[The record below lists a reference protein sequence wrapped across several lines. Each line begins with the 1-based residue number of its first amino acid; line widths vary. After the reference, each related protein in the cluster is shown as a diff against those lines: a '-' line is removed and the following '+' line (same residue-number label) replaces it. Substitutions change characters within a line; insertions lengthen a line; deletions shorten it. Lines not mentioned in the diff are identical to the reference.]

1 MKKLRDILD
10 PLWQGA
16 AMGALRLAALLPLW
30 ALYRV
35 SDVICLAV
43 RAVGYRRKVVR
54 VNLAASFPEK
64 SASELRKIE
73 RRFYR
78 NFSDYI
84 VETIKLL
91 HISDEEMRRRMVF
104 DGVEIIDGYLRQ
116 GRTVVA
122 YFSHMGN
129 WEWASSFP
137 LWSALRDDPTTAFC
151 QIYRPLRNQWFD
163 HVMLRIRSRFGA
175 RSIPKQIAFLDLLR
189 LRKQGK
195 ASVTG
200 FMSDQKPSHG
210 DPTVVTTL
218 LNRPT
223 AMISGTETLARKL
236 DMAVIYWDM
245 EKPGRGRYRLTCRLI
260 CENPAE
266 MPGHSITLSYAAML
280 QETIERNPSIW
291 LWTHNRWKYPV
302 QLPS

>member
-1 MKKLRDILD
+1 MNDLGYRITL
-10 PLWQGA
+10 
-16 AMGALRLAALLPLW
+16 ALLYALALLPMRV
-30 ALYRV
+30 LYV
-35 SDVICLAV
+35 LSDFLYLVVYHVA
-43 RAVGYRRKVVR
+43 RYRRKLVR
-54 VNLAASFPEK
+54 ENLAACFPDRNETDRRDIEK
-64 SASELRKIE
+64 K
-73 RRFYR
+73 FYR
-78 NFSDYI
+78 NFTYYI
-84 VETIKLL
+84 VETVKLL
-91 HISDEEMRRRMVF
+91 HISDAEIKRRMQF
-104 DGVEIIDGYLRQ
+104 ENIELIDRLTAE
-116 GRTVVA
+116 GRSVVI
-122 YFSHMGN
+122 YFSHCGN
-129 WEWASSFP
+129 WEWATSMTLHVRHDADSHVEY
-137 LWSALRDDPTTAFC
+137 C
-151 QIYRPLRNQWFD
+151 QVYRPLRSEITD
-163 HVMLRIRSRFGA
+163 RLMLRLRSRFG
-175 RSIPKQIAFLDLLR
+175 SLSFPKSSVLRDLIKLR
-189 LRKQGK
+189 RNGVT
-195 ASVTG
+195 SVTG

>member
-1 MKKLRDILD
+1 MNDLGYRITL
-10 PLWQGA
+10 
-16 AMGALRLAALLPLW
+16 ALLYALALLPMRV
-30 ALYRV
+30 LYV
-35 SDVICLAV
+35 LSDFLYLVVYHVA
-43 RAVGYRRKVVR
+43 RYRRKLVR
-54 VNLAASFPEK
+54 ENLAACFPDRNETDRRDIEK
-64 SASELRKIE
+64 K
-73 RRFYR
+73 FYR
-78 NFSDYI
+78 NFTDYI
-84 VETIKLL
+84 VETVKLL
-91 HISDEEMRRRMVF
+91 HISDAEIKRRMQF
-104 DGVEIIDGYLRQ
+104 ENIELIDRLTAE
-116 GRTVVA
+116 GRSVVI
-122 YFSHMGN
+122 YFSHCGN
-129 WEWASSFP
+129 WEWAPSMTLHVRHDADSHVEY
-137 LWSALRDDPTTAFC
+137 C
-151 QIYRPLRNQWFD
+151 QVYRPLRSEITD
-163 HVMLRIRSRFGA
+163 RLMLRLRSRFG
-175 RSIPKQIAFLDLLR
+175 SLSFPKSSVLRDLIKLR
-189 LRKQGK
+189 RNGVT
-195 ASVTG
+195 SVTG

-266 MPGHSITLSYAAML
+266 MTEHSITLSYAAML

>member
-1 MKKLRDILD
+1 MNDLGYRITL
-10 PLWQGA
+10 
-16 AMGALRLAALLPLW
+16 ALLYALALLPMRV
-30 ALYRV
+30 LYV
-35 SDVICLAV
+35 LSDFLYLIVYHVA
-43 RAVGYRRKVVR
+43 RYRRKLVR
-54 VNLAASFPEK
+54 ENLAACFPDRNETDRRDIEK
-64 SASELRKIE
+64 K
-73 RRFYR
+73 FYR
-78 NFSDYI
+78 NFTDYI
-84 VETIKLL
+84 VETVKLL
-91 HISDEEMRRRMVF
+91 HISDAEIKRRMQF
-104 DGVEIIDGYLRQ
+104 ENIELIDRLTAE
-116 GRTVVA
+116 GRSVVI
-122 YFSHMGN
+122 YFSHCGN
-129 WEWASSFP
+129 WEWATSMTLHVRHDADSHVEY
-137 LWSALRDDPTTAFC
+137 C
-151 QIYRPLRNQWFD
+151 QVYRPLRSEITD
-163 HVMLRIRSRFGA
+163 RLMLRLRSRFG
-175 RSIPKQIAFLDLLR
+175 SLSFPKSSVLRDLIKLR
-189 LRKQGK
+189 RNGVT
-195 ASVTG
+195 SVTG

-266 MPGHSITLSYAAML
+266 MPGHSRTLSYAAML

>member
-1 MKKLRDILD
+1 MNDLGYRITL
-10 PLWQGA
+10 
-16 AMGALRLAALLPLW
+16 ALLYALALLPMRV
-30 ALYRV
+30 LYV
-35 SDVICLAV
+35 LSDFLYLVVYHVA
-43 RAVGYRRKVVR
+43 RYRRKLVR
-54 VNLAASFPEK
+54 ENLAACFPDRNETDRRDIEK
-64 SASELRKIE
+64 K
-73 RRFYR
+73 FYR
-78 NFSDYI
+78 NFTDYI
-84 VETIKLL
+84 VETVKLL
-91 HISDEEMRRRMVF
+91 HISDAEIKRRMQF
-104 DGVEIIDGYLRQ
+104 ENIELIDRLTAE
-116 GRTVVA
+116 GRSVVI
-122 YFSHMGN
+122 YFSHCGN
-129 WEWASSFP
+129 WEWATSMTLHVRHDADSHVEY
-137 LWSALRDDPTTAFC
+137 C
-151 QIYRPLRNQWFD
+151 QVYRPLRSEITD
-163 HVMLRIRSRFGA
+163 RLMLRLRSRFG
-175 RSIPKQIAFLDLLR
+175 SLSFPKSSVLRDLIKLR
-189 LRKQGK
+189 RNGVT
-195 ASVTG
+195 SVTG

>member
-1 MKKLRDILD
+1 MNDLGYRITL
-10 PLWQGA
+10 
-16 AMGALRLAALLPLW
+16 ALLYALALLPMRV
-30 ALYRV
+30 LYV
-35 SDVICLAV
+35 LSDFLYLIVYHVA
-43 RAVGYRRKVVR
+43 RYRRKLVR
-54 VNLAASFPEK
+54 ENLAACFPDKNETDRRDIEK
-64 SASELRKIE
+64 K
-73 RRFYR
+73 FYR
-78 NFSDYI
+78 NFTDYI
-84 VETIKLL
+84 VETGKLL
-91 HISDEEMRRRMVF
+91 HISDAEKKRRMQF
-104 DGVEIIDGYLRQ
+104 ENIELIDRLTAE
-116 GRTVVA
+116 GRSVVI
-122 YFSHMGN
+122 YFSHCGN
-129 WEWASSFP
+129 WEWATSMTLHVRHDADSHVEY
-137 LWSALRDDPTTAFC
+137 C
-151 QIYRPLRNQWFD
+151 QVYRPLRSEITD
-163 HVMLRIRSRFGA
+163 RLMLRLRSRFG
-175 RSIPKQIAFLDLLR
+175 SLSFPKSSVLRDLIKLR
-189 LRKQGK
+189 RNGVT
-195 ASVTG
+195 SVTG

>member
-1 MKKLRDILD
+1 MNDLGYRITL
-10 PLWQGA
+10 
-16 AMGALRLAALLPLW
+16 ALLYALALLPMRV
-30 ALYRV
+30 LYV
-35 SDVICLAV
+35 LSDFLYLIVYHVA
-43 RAVGYRRKVVR
+43 RYRRKLVR
-54 VNLAASFPEK
+54 ENLAACFPDRNETDRRDIEK
-64 SASELRKIE
+64 K
-73 RRFYR
+73 FYR
-78 NFSDYI
+78 NFTDYI
-84 VETIKLL
+84 VETVKLL
-91 HISDEEMRRRMVF
+91 HISDAEIKRRMQF
-104 DGVEIIDGYLRQ
+104 ENIELIDRLTAE
-116 GRTVVA
+116 GRSVVI
-122 YFSHMGN
+122 YFSHCGN
-129 WEWASSFP
+129 WEWATSMTLHVRHDADSHVEY
-137 LWSALRDDPTTAFC
+137 C
-151 QIYRPLRNQWFD
+151 QVYRPLRSEITD
-163 HVMLRIRSRFGA
+163 RLMLRLRSRFG
-175 RSIPKQIAFLDLLR
+175 SLSFPKSSVLRDLIKLR
-189 LRKQGK
+189 RNGVT
-195 ASVTG
+195 SVTG